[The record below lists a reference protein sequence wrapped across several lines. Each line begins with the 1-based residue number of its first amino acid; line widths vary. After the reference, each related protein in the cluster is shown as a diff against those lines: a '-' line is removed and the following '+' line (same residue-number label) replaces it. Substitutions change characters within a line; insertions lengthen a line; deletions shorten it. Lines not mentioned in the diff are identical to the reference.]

1 MFVFQHVQPARIFR
15 QINTVFGLIAST
27 DLRIVATNAFERVS
41 DGLAFV
47 WCLNA

>member
-27 DLRIVATNAFERVS
+27 DLRIAAANTFERVS
-41 DGLAFV
+41 GKFAYV
-47 WCLNA
+47 

>member
-27 DLRIVATNAFERVS
+27 ELRSAANTAFERISGKFAYV
-41 DGLAFV
+41 
-47 WCLNA
+47 